1 MTACLPYPSLVHSE
15 KLDFQNYSVKFLVLT
30 CINGPFISR
39 WYLSLMLLSYK
50 CATCRRGSVQC
61 KSTSRPDPFYF
72 LFCLLGGW
80 APGLARPSQPGQRRR
95 ELSLHTW
102 EHGGV
107 FSQNSMWGLGLEKIT
122 IFMQAQ
128 REVDRFLNWFN
139 NIDTY
144 IGGTN
149 ENSTFYFR
157 QI

>member
-1 MTACLPYPSLVHSE
+1 MTVCLLYPSLIHSAWIS
-15 KLDFQNYSVKFLVLT
+15 KILVSNLVLT

-80 APGLARPSQPGQRRR
+80 APGLARPSQPGQHRR
-95 ELSLHTW
+95 ELSLHTR

-107 FSQNSMWGLGLEKIT
+107 FSQNSMLGLGLEKIT

-128 REVDRFLNWFN
+128 REVDRFLN
-139 NIDTY
+139 
-144 IGGTN
+144 
-149 ENSTFYFR
+149 
-157 QI
+157 